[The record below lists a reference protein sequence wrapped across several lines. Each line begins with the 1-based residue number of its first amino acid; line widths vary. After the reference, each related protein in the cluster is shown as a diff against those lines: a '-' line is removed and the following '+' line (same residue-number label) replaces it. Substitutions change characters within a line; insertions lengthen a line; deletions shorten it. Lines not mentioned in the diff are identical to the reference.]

1 MRLDAPGDRLRTLW
15 NRLAPLP
22 LGRVLFSWMLGWMV
36 PYSGTLGAR
45 VETLEAGHARLSL
58 RDRRRVR
65 NHLGSVHAVAL
76 VNLGEL
82 TSGLAMLTGLPGT
95 VRGIVV
101 GLETQFVK
109 KARGRLVAECR
120 CAVPH
125 VDDTTEHRV
134 RADIRDQDGDV
145 VATVAVTWRL
155 SPR

>member
-1 MRLDAPGDRLRTLW
+1 
-15 NRLAPLP
+15 
-22 LGRVLFSWMLGWMV
+22 MLGWMV